1 MTIFDSII
9 LKIANF
15 ILLFRC
21 DRYDGEV
28 TIALVGKYVK
38 IEDAYASVNKAL
50 GHAAVFA
57 KRKLVLKVANLTLPI
72 LFEVI

>member
-1 MTIFDSII
+1 MRST
-9 LKIANF
+9 NF

-57 KRKLVLKVANLTLPI
+57 KRKLVLKVANLTLST
-72 LFEVI
+72 LFEII